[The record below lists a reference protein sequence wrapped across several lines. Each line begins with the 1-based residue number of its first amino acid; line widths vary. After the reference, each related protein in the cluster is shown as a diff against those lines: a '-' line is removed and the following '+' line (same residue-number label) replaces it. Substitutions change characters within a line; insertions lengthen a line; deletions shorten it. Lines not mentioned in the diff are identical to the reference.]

1 MTIDRSVVKLNFF
14 CLLLVLV
21 LIVFTHFSGL
31 KVRDLFFNPYFSP
44 HPNVALLTRTFQIL
58 CSVPVIVCTF
68 TYGLAKT
75 IQPRSWEN
83 RFILFSALLTGGF
96 LLNEIYRIH
105 IYMIAVGI
113 PKLGV
118 SFLYAVFLSSYG
130 WFFRRELQ
138 TTPYQ
143 ILLAGLGLLFL
154 AIGVD
159 ALNLKSK
166 IISSL
171 LEGVPKLFSEIN
183 IAFYYWY
190 VCKCFVEKAF
200 HQIIDTSD
208 KCVI

>member
-1 MTIDRSVVKLNFF
+1 MTISRFVVRLNGLSLFLVV
-14 CLLLVLV
+14 LLILLTQ
-21 LIVFTHFSGL
+21 LSGL
-31 KVRDLFFNPYFSP
+31 KVSDLFFHPYFSP
-44 HPNVALLTRTFQIL
+44 NPNIALLTRTFQVL

-68 TYGLAKT
+68 TYGLAQS
-75 IQPRSWEN
+75 IQPRTSEN

-105 IYMIAVGI
+105 VYMVAVGI

-118 SFLYAVFLSSYG
+118 SLLYAVVLSSYG
-130 WFFRRELQ
+130 WSFRRELKF
-138 TTPYQ
+138 TPYQ
-143 ILLAGLGLLFL
+143 ILLAGLGLLFF

-159 ALNLKSK
+159 SLHLTNK
-166 IISSL
+166 IFSSL

-200 HQIIDTSD
+200 HKI
-208 KCVI
+208 

>member
-1 MTIDRSVVKLNFF
+1 MTI
-14 CLLLVLV
+14 
-21 LIVFTHFSGL
+21 LIIFTQLSGL
-31 KVRDLFFNPYFSP
+31 KVSDLFFQPYFSP
-44 HPNVALLTRTFQIL
+44 NPNVALLTRTFQIL

-75 IQPRSWEN
+75 LQPRPVEN

-96 LLNEIYRIH
+96 LLNQIYRIH
-105 IYMIAVGI
+105 IYMIAIGI

-118 SFLYAVFLSSYG
+118 SLLYAVVLSSYG

-138 TTPYQ
+138 LTPYQ
-143 ILLAGLGLLFL
+143 ILLAGLGLLFF

-159 ALNLKSK
+159 SLHLKNK
-166 IISSL
+166 MFSSL

-190 VCKCFVEKAF
+190 ICKCFLQKAF
-200 HQIIDTSD
+200 YKNIDNSL
-208 KCVI
+208 

>member
-1 MTIDRSVVKLNFF
+1 MTISRLVVRLNCLFLFLVAILIFF
-14 CLLLVLV
+14 TQL
-21 LIVFTHFSGL
+21 SGL
-31 KVRDLFFNPYFSP
+31 KVSDLFFHPYFSP
-44 HPNVALLTRTFQIL
+44 NPNIALLTRTFQIL

-68 TYGLAKT
+68 TYKLAQS
-75 IQPRSWEN
+75 IQPRTSEN

-96 LLNEIYRIH
+96 LVNEIYRIH
-105 IYMIAVGI
+105 IYMVAGGI

-118 SFLYAVFLSSYG
+118 SLLYAVVLSSYG

-138 TTPYQ
+138 LTPYQ
-143 ILLAGLGLLFL
+143 ILLAGLGLLFF

-159 ALNLKSK
+159 SLHLKSQ

-190 VCKCFVEKAF
+190 VCKCYLQKAF
-200 HQIIDTSD
+200 YKNIDA
-208 KCVI
+208 

>member
-1 MTIDRSVVKLNFF
+1 MTICRLVVRLNCLSLFVVAILIFF
-14 CLLLVLV
+14 TQL
-21 LIVFTHFSGL
+21 SGL
-31 KVRDLFFNPYFSP
+31 KVSDLFFPPYSYP
-44 HPNVALLTRTFQIL
+44 HPTVALLTRTFQIL

-68 TYGLAKT
+68 TYKLAQS
-75 IQPRSWEN
+75 IQPRTSEN

-105 IYMIAVGI
+105 IYMVALGI

-118 SFLYAVFLSSYG
+118 SLLYAVVLSSYG

-138 TTPYQ
+138 LTPYQ
-143 ILLAGLGLLFL
+143 ILLAGLGLLFF

-159 ALNLKSK
+159 SLHLKNK
-166 IISSL
+166 ILSSL

-190 VCKCFVEKAF
+190 VCKSFLHKAF
-200 HQIIDTSD
+200 YKTRES
-208 KCVI
+208 

>member
-1 MTIDRSVVKLNFF
+1 M
-14 CLLLVLV
+14 
-21 LIVFTHFSGL
+21 SGL
-31 KVRDLFFNPYFSP
+31 QVSDLFFHPFFART
-44 HPNVALLTRTFQIL
+44 PNVALLTRTFQLL

-68 TYGLAKT
+68 SYGLAKT
-75 IQPRSWEN
+75 IQPRHSEN

-105 IYMIAVGI
+105 IYMVAAGI

-118 SFLYAVFLSSYG
+118 SLLYALVLSSYG
-130 WFFRRELQ
+130 WFFWRELQ
-138 TTPYQ
+138 LTPYQ

-159 ALNLKSK
+159 SLHLKNK

-190 VCKCFVEKAF
+190 VCKSFIEKAF
-200 HQIIDTSD
+200 HESSKPPDSF
-208 KCVI
+208 VI

>member
-1 MTIDRSVVKLNFF
+1 MTISRFVVRLNCLSFF
-14 CLLLVLV
+14 LVALL
-21 LIVFTHFSGL
+21 IIFTQLSGL
-31 KVRDLFFNPYFSP
+31 KVSDLFFHPYFSR
-44 HPNVALLTRTFQIL
+44 HPSVALLTRTFQIL

-68 TYGLAKT
+68 TYGLAKS
-75 IQPRSWEN
+75 IQPRNSEN

-105 IYMIAVGI
+105 IYMVAVGI

-118 SFLYAVFLSSYG
+118 SLLYAVVLSSYG

-138 TTPYQ
+138 FTPYQ
-143 ILLAGLGLLFL
+143 ILLAGLGLLFF

-159 ALNLKSK
+159 SLHLKNK
-166 IISSL
+166 IFSSL

-190 VCKCFVEKAF
+190 VCKCFLQKAF
-200 HQIIDTSD
+200 YTG
-208 KCVI
+208 

>member
-1 MTIDRSVVKLNFF
+1 MTISRLVVRLNFLSLF
-14 CLLLVLV
+14 LVALL
-21 LIVFTHFSGL
+21 IIFTHFSGL
-31 KVRDLFFNPYFSP
+31 KVSDLFFQPYFSP
-44 HPNVALLTRTFQIL
+44 NPNVALLTRTFQIL
-58 CSVPVIVCTF
+58 CSVPVVVCTF
-68 TYGLAKT
+68 TYGLAT
-75 IQPRSWEN
+75 TLQPCPKEN

-96 LLNEIYRIH
+96 LLNQVYRIH

-118 SFLYAVFLSSYG
+118 SLLYAVLLSSYG

-138 TTPYQ
+138 LTPYP
-143 ILLAGLGLLFL
+143 ILLAGLGLLFF

-159 ALNLKSK
+159 ALNFKSK

-190 VCKCFVEKAF
+190 VCKCFLHKAF
-200 HQIIDTSD
+200 YQKRDS
-208 KCVI
+208 

>member
-1 MTIDRSVVKLNFF
+1 MTISRFVVRLNCLSFF
-14 CLLLVLV
+14 LVALL
-21 LIVFTHFSGL
+21 IIFTQLSGL
-31 KVRDLFFNPYFSP
+31 KVSDLFFHPYFSP
-44 HPNVALLTRTFQIL
+44 NPNVALLTRTFQIL

-68 TYGLAKT
+68 TYGLAKS
-75 IQPRSWEN
+75 IQPRTSEN

-105 IYMIAVGI
+105 IYMVAVGI

-118 SFLYAVFLSSYG
+118 SLLYAVVVSSYG

-138 TTPYQ
+138 LTPYQ
-143 ILLAGLGLLFL
+143 ILLAGLGLLFF

-159 ALNLKSK
+159 SQHLKNK
-166 IISSL
+166 IFSSL

-190 VCKCFVEKAF
+190 VCKCFLLKTFYKNIE
-200 HQIIDTSD
+200 S
-208 KCVI
+208 

>member
-1 MTIDRSVVKLNFF
+1 VA
-14 CLLLVLV
+14 LL
-21 LIVFTHFSGL
+21 IISTQISGL
-31 KVRDLFFNPYFSP
+31 KVSDLFFNPYFSP
-44 HPNVALLTRTFQIL
+44 NPNVALLTRTFQIL

-68 TYGLAKT
+68 TYKLAQS
-75 IQPRSWEN
+75 IQPRTSEN

-105 IYMIAVGI
+105 IYMVAVGI

-118 SFLYAVFLSSYG
+118 SLLYAVVFSSYG

-138 TTPYQ
+138 FTPYQ
-143 ILLAGLGLLFL
+143 ILLAGLALLFF

-159 ALNLKSK
+159 SLHLKNK
-166 IISSL
+166 IFSSL

-190 VCKCFVEKAF
+190 VCKCFLQKAF
-200 HQIIDTSD
+200 YKNIES
-208 KCVI
+208 

>member
-1 MTIDRSVVKLNFF
+1 MTISRSVLRLN
-14 CLLLVLV
+14 CLSLLLMGM
-21 LIVFTHFSGL
+21 LIVLTQFSGL
-31 KVRDLFFNPYFSP
+31 KVSDLFFHPYFSP
-44 HPNVALLTRTFQIL
+44 NPTVALLTRIFQIL

-68 TYGLAKT
+68 TYGLAKS
-75 IQPRSWEN
+75 IQPRHIEN

-96 LLNEIYRIH
+96 MLNEIYRIH
-105 IYMIAVGI
+105 IYMIALGI

-118 SFLYAVFLSSYG
+118 SLLYAVVLSSYG

-138 TTPYQ
+138 LTPYQ
-143 ILLAGLGLLFL
+143 ILLAGLGLLFF

-190 VCKCFVEKAF
+190 VCKCFIQKAF
-200 HQIIDTSD
+200 YQTINS
-208 KCVI
+208 